1 MHQVKRLE
9 SIVRPISKN
18 YHHYNQDVIMIRHS
32 WFDMNQNIS
41 ESVARVK
48 VKVINC
54 IPIFLQ
60 LNIDYS
66 EPSIAENWYQRKFWK
81 GKTMDTALME
91 TNHSKDFIV
100 RLALQS
106 KMEEGMVSKEESG
119 ETSSVAEVDG
129 DEHSKMFL
137 VKMAVPSLF
146 FAASFVAFIWYSP
159 AWLHPWNPFII

>member
-1 MHQVKRLE
+1 MLRIDIKG
-9 SIVRPISKN
+9 S
-18 YHHYNQDVIMIRHS
+18 
-32 WFDMNQNIS
+32 S
-41 ESVARVK
+41 E
-48 VKVINC
+48 
-54 IPIFLQ
+54 
-60 LNIDYS
+60 
-66 EPSIAENWYQRKFWK
+66 K
-81 GKTMDTALME
+81 GKTMYTALIE

-119 ETSSVAEVDG
+119 ETSLVAEVDG

-159 AWLHPWNPFII
+159 A

>member
-1 MHQVKRLE
+1 M
-9 SIVRPISKN
+9 
-18 YHHYNQDVIMIRHS
+18 IMITHS

-41 ESVARVK
+41 ESVAIVK

-54 IPIFLQ
+54 ILLFLQ
-60 LNIDYS
+60 FNIDYS
-66 EPSIAENWYQRKFWK
+66 K
-81 GKTMDTALME
+81 GALLRIDIKGSSEKRTTMDTALME

-119 ETSSVAEVDG
+119 ETSIVAEVDG

-159 AWLHPWNPFII
+159 A

>member
-1 MHQVKRLE
+1 
-9 SIVRPISKN
+9 
-18 YHHYNQDVIMIRHS
+18 MITHS

-41 ESVARVK
+41 ESVAIVK

-54 IPIFLQ
+54 ILLFLQ

-66 EPSIAENWYQRKFWK
+66 EGALLRIDIKGSSEK

-159 AWLHPWNPFII
+159 A

>member
-1 MHQVKRLE
+1 M
-9 SIVRPISKN
+9 
-18 YHHYNQDVIMIRHS
+18 IMITHS
-32 WFDMNQNIS
+32 WFGMNQNIS

-48 VKVINC
+48 VKIINC
-54 IPIFLQ
+54 TLYFFSWTLTTVSRALLRTDIKGS
-60 LNIDYS
+60 S
-66 EPSIAENWYQRKFWK
+66 EK

-91 TNHSKDFIV
+91 TNHSKDLIV

-106 KMEEGMVSKEESG
+106 KMEEGMVPKEESG
-119 ETSSVAEVDG
+119 ETSLVAEVDG

-159 AWLHPWNPFII
+159 AWLNPWNPFCMW

>member
-1 MHQVKRLE
+1 MLRTDIKG
-9 SIVRPISKN
+9 S
-18 YHHYNQDVIMIRHS
+18 
-32 WFDMNQNIS
+32 S
-41 ESVARVK
+41 E
-48 VKVINC
+48 
-54 IPIFLQ
+54 
-60 LNIDYS
+60 
-66 EPSIAENWYQRKFWK
+66 K
-81 GKTMDTALME
+81 GKTMDTAVLME

-119 ETSSVAEVDG
+119 ETSLVAEVDG

-159 AWLHPWNPFII
+159 A